1 MNTQKPSP
9 VTSITDA
16 ATQTVTQ
23 SADAIKEEAN
33 RFGELAKAWWNRNAD
48 LLRDAAGT
56 LRDEANAISTRTRLY
71 VKDEPVKSVL
81 LAAAVGAA
89 LTSLLMLVMKRDR

>member
-1 MNTQKPSP
+1 MSAQIPSQL
-9 VTSITDA
+9 TSIPNAVNQATDTIA
-16 ATQTVTQ
+16 Q
-23 SADAIKEEAN
+23 EAN

-56 LRDEANAISTRTRLY
+56 MRDEAAAFSTRTRLY

-81 LAAAVGAA
+81 VAAAVGAA
-89 LTSLLMLVMKRDR
+89 LTGLLMLAMKRDR